1 MEGSRETDFIHCQVR
16 EAVTLSIAGLLEL
29 AGWCV
34 RLSHWRTPPLCV
46 PTPVPAWWHLTP
58 PSSPLLPSD
67 ASLHSSL
74 LCRDERTAE
83 PAKGAL
89 PPDQQPEQFMW
100 FVSLVD
106 VRKINTLSIIN
117 GIENGSKRVLKAE
130 WG

>member
-1 MEGSRETDFIHCQVR
+1 MEGSRETDFIHGQVR

-34 RLSHWRTPPLCV
+34 RLSHRRTPPLCAPHPCPSLV
-46 PTPVPAWWHLTP
+46 APHPTLESP
-58 PSSPLLPSD
+58 PPLRCLP
-67 ASLHSSL
+67 
-74 LCRDERTAE
+74 CRDQRTAE

-89 PPDQQPEQFMW
+89 PPDQQPEQFIW

-117 GIENGSKRVLKAE
+117 GIENRSKRVLKAE